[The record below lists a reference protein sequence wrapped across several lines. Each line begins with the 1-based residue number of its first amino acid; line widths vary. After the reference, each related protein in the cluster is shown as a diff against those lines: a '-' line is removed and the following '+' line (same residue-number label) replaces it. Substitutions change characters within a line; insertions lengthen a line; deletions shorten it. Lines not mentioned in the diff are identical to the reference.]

1 LKPPRELYVI
11 LALTE
16 FTPKAEALLNRFA
29 SIQIAEIERTKGLS
43 IKANWHRS
51 LLFLFSK
58 IISERRGHKTVE
70 ELDVETAVVLHHY
83 LVTRP
88 QIARMVEEG
97 RLGFFKQQIRTVNEF
112 YQSLIGT
119 SIGPQ
124 ELDRL
129 TEIKGNMFRFISEI
143 KEISLDKVSEI
154 VSSIEDT
161 IMMLI
166 YMLVSNEERW
176 SVEIEDIN
184 RANRLFR
191 MIAFRT
197 PLLDFDTLYD
207 LYRLLQTNIYVRME
221 QLEISSNSEERFQE
235 IVENE
240 MGIKED
246 KNLRKIGSDWEDILK
261 GCILSIA
268 QIYSVKKSG
277 QKIDKRHA
285 DYAVGVYRKIVSKII
300 EGFDNKEK
308 ESLYDFIRNLSF
320 SLESEN
326 ALAGY
331 RRWLLSAIS
340 AAAGSGAIYK
350 YSSFVFKQSRMVA
363 LFSAIMAYKNKHE
376 VVTIDDIKK
385 ATQVYA
391 HVLLDL
397 DFDTLI

>member
-1 LKPPRELYVI
+1 MKPPRELYVV

-88 QIARMVEEG
+88 QIDRMVEEG
-97 RLGFFKQQIRTVNEF
+97 RLGFFKQQIRTVKEF

-129 TEIKGNMFRFISEI
+129 AEIKGNMFRFISEI
-143 KEISLDKVSEI
+143 KEIPLDKVSEI

-166 YMLVSNEERW
+166 HILVSNEEKW

-184 RANRLFR
+184 RAYRLFR

-221 QLEISSNSEERFQE
+221 QLEISSKSEERFQE
-235 IVENE
+235 IVKNE

-246 KNLRKIGSDWEDILK
+246 RNLRKIGSNWVDILK

-268 QIYSVKKSG
+268 QIYCVKRGGLKV
-277 QKIDKRHA
+277 DKRHA
-285 DYAVGVYRKIVSKII
+285 DYAIGIYHKILSRII
-300 EGFDNKEK
+300 EDFDDKEK
-308 ESLYDFIRNLSF
+308 ESLYDFIRSLSL

-340 AAAGSGAIYK
+340 AAAGSGAIFK

-363 LFSAIMAYKNKHE
+363 LFSAIMAYKNRHE
-376 VVTIDDIKK
+376 VV
-385 ATQVYA
+385 
-391 HVLLDL
+391 
-397 DFDTLI
+397 

>member
-1 LKPPRELYVI
+1 MKPPRELYII
-11 LALTE
+11 LALTN

-29 SIQIAEIERTKGLS
+29 SIQIAEIERTKGLP

-58 IISERRGHKTVE
+58 IISERRGHKMVE
-70 ELDVETAVVLHHY
+70 ELDVETAVILHHY

-97 RLGFFKQQIRTVNEF
+97 RLGFFKQQVRTLNEF
-112 YQSLIGT
+112 YQSLVGT

-129 TEIKGNMFRFISEI
+129 AEIKGNMFRFISEI
-143 KEISLDKVSEI
+143 EEMPLDKVSEI

-161 IMMLI
+161 IMMLM
-166 YMLVSNEERW
+166 YTLVSNEEKW

-184 RANRLFR
+184 RAYRLFR

-221 QLEISSNSEERFQE
+221 QLEITSESEERLQE
-235 IVENE
+235 IVESE

-246 KNLRKIGSDWEDILK
+246 KNLQKVGSKWKDILK

-268 QIYSVKKSG
+268 QIYVVKKSRLR
-277 QKIDKRHA
+277 IDNRHA
-285 DYAVGVYRKIVSKII
+285 DYAVGAYHKIASKII
-300 EGFDNKEK
+300 EGFDDKEK
-308 ESLYDFIRNLSF
+308 ESLYEFIRNLNF

-340 AAAGSGAIYK
+340 AAAGSGAIFK

-363 LFSAIMAYKNKHE
+363 LFAAIMAYKNKHD
-376 VVTIDDIKK
+376 VVTIDDVKK

-397 DFDTLI
+397 DFDTLV